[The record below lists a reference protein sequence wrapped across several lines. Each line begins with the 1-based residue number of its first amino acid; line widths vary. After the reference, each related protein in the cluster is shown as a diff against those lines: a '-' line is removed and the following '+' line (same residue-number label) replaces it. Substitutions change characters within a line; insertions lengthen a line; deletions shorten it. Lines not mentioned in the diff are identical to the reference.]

1 MRYVCL
7 FVLLGCLFLIQ
18 TSSRAQANFSHLTT
32 SDGLSHNTVQDLLQD
47 RKGFLWFATTDGLN
61 RYDGLNFQIYRRS
74 LSDKR
79 SLSSNEV
86 TCLLEDKKGRI
97 WLGTRSG
104 GISQFDSSGT
114 HFTHL
119 EKTTLGIDISTAV
132 ITSLTQDEKGN
143 LWAGTHGSGLLLIDP
158 DTKKVQQFNSKKDNL
173 PGDHVLRVYPDN
185 TGNLWIGFT
194 NAVLVKMNLDDHHVV
209 SYVMPTHNP
218 ALKSN
223 FATVFCD
230 SKGNVWAGTEG
241 SGLFRYD
248 KKKDSFTSVFYKEG
262 VVDGVNIAR
271 SMYEDKFGNY
281 WLGTDDG
288 LVYSYDID
296 FKQISHYRAEA
307 SVPNSLSTHAVNCV
321 KADRQGNI
329 WVGMWDGGLNVL
341 FARPGLFDQYQ
352 YRPGQP
358 NSLLASQV
366 SAVSADQTGNVW
378 LGSRRGLTHLN
389 RKTDTYTHFVH
400 REGDPSS
407 LAGNDITSIRQITSK
422 SLMVSMWNK
431 GTDIVDSKT
440 GKVLKRLTQFQN
452 ERLLSFMPVNAHKAY
467 IATNKSALWEIDLHT
482 WEIRQVSTFPK
493 TKLSFT
499 AMTEGPDSTIW
510 LGTFDEGLLEW
521 QPKTGTARFHHT
533 TLRVGGL
540 YDGHITCLFKDRRQA
555 LWIGTLGGLHRY
567 NGSSK
572 KFEIISTDNGLPNDA
587 IMSIQQDKTGSLWIA
602 TNNGLC
608 QISET
613 GKVMRT
619 YRKED
624 GLSGDDFTERAA
636 SQGSDGTLFWGGKH
650 GLTVFNPYRANF
662 VSPSFPVYLTG
673 MKLFNRPVVPGAADS
688 PLARDLPETRSVTLR
703 HNQSVITFDFAAVL
717 FQMHR
722 NVHYA
727 YRLDGFEEAWNFV
740 GTKSSATYTNLDPGT
755 YELLVK
761 ASTSDDF
768 KDASETKLQIIV
780 MPPWYRTYWA
790 YMLYAAL
797 VAGLLMLIRWMIQI
811 REGYKTE
818 LRIEHI
824 ETEKARELDRLRSG
838 FFTNISHEFRTP
850 LTLILTPL
858 EQFLSDLSPDPRRPW
873 FQTMHQNANRLLRLI
888 NQLLD
893 LSKLESGLLR
903 PEISQQDIMD
913 FVRRVVGS
921 FEQIAI
927 RQHIEL
933 EVHTS
938 INHFSAFFDPDIL
951 EKVLYNLIANSLKY
965 TPAGGSV
972 KITCHLVNTE
982 ESPVLLLEVKDTGIG
997 IAAEHL
1003 SHIFDRF
1010 YQINGQ
1016 HQVKKAGTGIGLA
1029 LTREL
1034 IELHRGNILVDSL
1047 PGSGATFTVKLPV
1060 YERAFPI
1067 EWLSNTPPESE
1078 NTTDRAG
1085 TWLET
1090 TSEESQGTE
1099 AGRSKQLVLIVEDH
1113 DDLRRYLS
1121 DCFNRDYRVLQA
1133 SNGRE
1138 ALEQAEKEVPD
1149 LIVSDWIMPDMDGVQ
1164 LCQAIKSNEKTS
1176 HVPLILLTSKSSTES
1191 KIQGL
1196 GVGADDYVTKPF
1208 NVDILR
1214 TRAKNLIQSRLQL
1227 RAKYSRML
1235 FLQPSDIPIESAE
1248 EQFIKKV
1255 LSLIETNMSDPDFDI
1270 QRLERELGMSNTQFY
1285 RKLKALTGKGGNELI
1300 RSIRLER
1307 ARQFLGGGG
1316 LQIAEVAYRVGFND
1330 SNYFIRAF
1338 KKEFGVSPGEFVKVN
1353 LQVDKAGSI

>member
-1 MRYVCL
+1 MRYLCL
-7 FVLLGCLFLIQ
+7 FVLSGCLLFIHI
-18 TSSRAQANFSHLTT
+18 SSRGQSNFQHLTT

-61 RYDGLNFQIYRRS
+61 RYDGRNFQIYRRS

-114 HFTHL
+114 HFNHL
-119 EKTTLGIDISTAV
+119 LKTTKGADISTAV
-132 ITSLTQDEKGN
+132 VNSLAQDENGN
-143 LWAGTHGSGLLLIDP
+143 LWAATHGLGLLLIDP
-158 DTKKVQQFNSKKDNL
+158 DTKKVQQFNTIKGNL
-173 PGDHVLRVYPDN
+173 PGDHILRVYPDKK
-185 TGNLWIGFT
+185 GNLWIGFT
-194 NAVLVKMNLDDHHVV
+194 NAVLVKMNLKNYHVQR
-209 SYVMPTHNP
+209 YVMPDHSRPVKT
-218 ALKSN
+218 N
-223 FATVFCD
+223 FSSIFCD
-230 SKGNVWAGTEG
+230 SHGNVWAGTEG
-241 SGLFRYD
+241 GGLFRYEE
-248 KKKDSFTSVFYKEG
+248 KEDSFTSVFYKEG

-271 SMYEDKFGNY
+271 SLYEDKSGNY

-288 LVYSYDID
+288 LIFSYDID
-296 FKQISHYRAEA
+296 FKQIRHYRAEA
-307 SVPNSLSTHAVNCV
+307 SVPGSLSTHAANCV

-352 YRPGQP
+352 YQPGQP
-358 NSLLASQV
+358 NSLLAPQV
-366 SAVSADQTGNVW
+366 SAISADQDGNVW
-378 LGSRRGLTHLN
+378 LGSRRGLTYLN
-389 RKTDTYTHFVH
+389 RKTNTYSHFTH
-400 REGDPSS
+400 RESDANS
-407 LAGNDITSIRQITSK
+407 LAGNDITSVRQITAK
-422 SLMVSMWNK
+422 SMMVSMWNN
-431 GTDIVDSKT
+431 GTDIVDSQT
-440 GKVLKRLTQFQN
+440 GRVLKHYTQFKT
-452 ERLLSFMPVNAHKAY
+452 ERLLSIMAVDADRAY
-467 IATNKSALWEIDLHT
+467 VASNKSALWEMNLHT
-482 WEIRQVSTFPK
+482 WEIRPVETFPQ

-499 AMTEGPDSTIW
+499 TMTAGPDSTIW

-521 QPKTGTARFHHT
+521 QPKTGKYKFHHT
-533 TLRVGGL
+533 TLRAGGL
-540 YDGHITCLFKDRRQA
+540 YDGHIICMFKDRKQV

-567 NGSSK
+567 NASSK
-572 KFEIISTDNGLPNDA
+572 RFEIISIDNGLPNDA
-587 IMSIQQDKTGSLWIA
+587 IMSIQQDRTGLLWIA
-602 TNNGLC
+602 TNNGLS
-608 QISET
+608 QMSED
-613 GKVMRT
+613 GKILRT

-624 GLSGDDFTERAA
+624 GLAGNDFTERAV
-636 SQGSDGTLFWGGKH
+636 SQSPDGTLFWGGKH
-650 GLTVFNPYRANF
+650 GLTVFNPARANF

-673 MKLFNRPVVPGAADS
+673 MKLFNQPVVPGEGDS
-688 PLARDLPETRSVTLR
+688 PLIRDLPETESVTLR
-703 HNQSVITFDFAAVL
+703 HNQSVVTFDFSAVL

-727 YRLDGFEEAWNFV
+727 YRLEGFEEAWNYV
-740 GTKSSATYTNLDPGT
+740 GTKNSATYTNLDPGT

-768 KDASETKLQIIV
+768 KNASETKLQIV
-780 MPPWYRTYWA
+780 VLPPWYRTYWA
-790 YMLYAAL
+790 YLLYAAL
-797 VAGLLMLIRWMIQI
+797 VAGLLMLIRWMIQV

-858 EQFLSDLSPDPRRPW
+858 EELLSDNNAPDSRRPW

-903 PEISQQDIMD
+903 PEISRQDILE
-913 FVRRVVGS
+913 FVRRIVGS

-927 RQHIEL
+927 RQRIKL
-933 EVHTS
+933 E
-938 INHFSAFFDPDIL
+938 INADTDHFPAFFDPDIL

-965 TPAGGSV
+965 TAEGGT
-972 KITCHLVNTE
+972 ITIFCHLINQN
-982 ESPVLLLEVKDTGIG
+982 ESPELLLEVKDSGIG
-997 IAAEHL
+997 IANEHL

-1010 YQINGQ
+1010 YQVNGQ

-1034 IELHRGNILVDSL
+1034 IEVHRGSIAVESQH
-1047 PGSGATFTVKLPV
+1047 GAGATFTVRLPV
-1060 YERAFPI
+1060 YEKAFPT
-1067 EWLSNTPPESE
+1067 EWLSNRPEDLK
-1078 NTTDRAG
+1078 NTAERAEV
-1085 TWLET
+1085 WLET
-1090 TSEESQGTE
+1090 ANESQVND
-1099 AGRSKQLVLIVEDH
+1099 ADRARPLILVVEDN
-1113 DDLRRYLS
+1113 DDLRRYVS
-1121 DCFNRDYRVLQA
+1121 ECFNHNYRVLQA
-1133 SNGRE
+1133 SNGKE

-1149 LIVSDWIMPDMDGVQ
+1149 LIVSDWLMPDMDGVQ
-1164 LCQAIKSNEKTS
+1164 LCEAIKSNEKTS

-1208 NVDILR
+1208 NVDVLR
-1214 TRAKNLIQSRLQL
+1214 TRAKNLIQGRVQL
-1227 RAKYSRML
+1227 RTKYSRML
-1235 FLQPSDIPIESAE
+1235 YLKPSDIEIDSAE
-1248 EQFIKKV
+1248 EQFLKKV
-1255 LSLIETNMSDPDFDI
+1255 LSLIETHMSDPDFDI
-1270 QRLERELGMSNTQFY
+1270 QRLENELGMSNTQFY

-1307 ARQFLGGGG
+1307 ARQYLGKGGM
-1316 LQIAEVAYRVGFND
+1316 QIAEVAYQVGFND
-1330 SNYFIRAF
+1330 ANYFVRAF
-1338 KKEFGVSPGEFVKVN
+1338 KKEFGVSPGSFVKAN
-1353 LQVDKAGSI
+1353 LQVDVTGKV